1 MMNVLYT
8 LDTNF
13 FPELVVSLNSLIHY
27 SKQKLNIYIICDDIT
42 REMKEKLLKLRSI
55 TISIFFLPAPKIPLE
70 LKPDRGSKSQFYR
83 LFIGS
88 IFENSDINRIIY
100 LDCDTMIT
108 DENVNKLSNIEMDG
122 KTIAATVDPWSPI
135 YKKILNIDENDDI
148 FNSGLFVCDVK
159 KWNKQLIEKKIYRL
173 IANRKHLF
181 QGDQGLLNEVFCGN
195 FKHLNPEY
203 NVISSYFAFDYSE
216 LLTFRR
222 TSRFYSKPQ
231 ILNAIKKPIII
242 HFTSSFISMRPWN
255 TVSHHP
261 YTKNWRKIAFQ
272 NIENFQLNDN
282 KITMTERLYYRF
294 PHWLAI
300 RFISCLQCCMRPM
313 IIKMKIW
320 KAKVRG
326 I

>member
-1 MMNVLYT
+1 M
-8 LDTNF
+8 
-13 FPELVVSLNSLIHY
+13 E
-27 SKQKLNIYIICDDIT
+27 Q
-42 REMKEKLLKLRSI
+42 
-55 TISIFFLPAPKIPLE
+55 A
-70 LKPDRGSKSQFYR
+70 
-83 LFIGS
+83 
-88 IFENSDINRIIY
+88 INR
-100 LDCDTMIT
+100 
-108 DENVNKLSNIEMDG
+108 
-122 KTIAATVDPWSPI
+122 
-135 YKKILNIDENDDI
+135 
-148 FNSGLFVCDVK
+148 
-159 KWNKQLIEKKIYRL
+159 KKIYRL

-203 NVISSYFAFDYSE
+203 NVISSYFAFDYNE

-222 TSRFYSKPQ
+222 PSRFYSKPQ

-320 KAKVRG
+320 KAIERSIIKYQGGVYFG
-326 I
+326 EKKGFIYS